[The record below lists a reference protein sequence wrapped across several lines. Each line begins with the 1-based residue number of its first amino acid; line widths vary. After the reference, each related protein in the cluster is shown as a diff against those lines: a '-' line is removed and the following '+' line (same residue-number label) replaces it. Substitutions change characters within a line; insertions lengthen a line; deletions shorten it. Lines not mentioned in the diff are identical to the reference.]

1 MGDKLSKKVIS
12 ATFATVSFILLYGI
26 LAGIFS
32 SSKEEMFFIVIIF
45 FFALVGNFIYA
56 IPISFLCDA
65 LTKNFTKFRFLISAI
80 LHIFFALITSLGIFA
95 ITCAVLFFLMEEW
108 QKRDKVRHLDK
119 KNFVFNGIALIIIV
133 VFSVYFPFKWAEL
146 TEEKTND
153 YYLIPRGYVGE
164 ITVLYNIEGA
174 PAPKRIGDYKVI
186 QINEIGYGI
195 TSLPESEGTIE
206 NKYYYIDSK
215 GKKEKINDNCVHIGP
230 SGSISGGDGSEFVF
244 STIKVTDVGCGD
256 EFISSGRM
264 YLENNSLEIEEI
276 LQREGLVGDDW

>member
-95 ITCAVLFFLMEEW
+95 ITCAVLFFLMDEW

-133 VFSVYFPFKWAEL
+133 VFSVYFPFKWVEL